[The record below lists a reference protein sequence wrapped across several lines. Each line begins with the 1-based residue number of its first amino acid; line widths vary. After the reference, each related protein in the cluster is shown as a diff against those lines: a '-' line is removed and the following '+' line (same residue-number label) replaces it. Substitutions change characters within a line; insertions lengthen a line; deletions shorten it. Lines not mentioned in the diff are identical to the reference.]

1 MRSFTDVVGMHF
13 ETEHSTESHA
23 TSSYCDIKTSVGDAA
38 ASMLEQFCV
47 VDVPDQS
54 LSSHLTAE
62 EIIQCA
68 SETVALKQ
76 MSDSSLLTSG
86 SEAVSCPE
94 IPYRD
99 NQIDGAE
106 DVQENAFEQS
116 EPVGSIEREC
126 DAQLKA
132 TDCSP
137 AIESSRHVST
147 SITQKTVAV
156 AALPSGVYITKPSPA
171 TDNKVSVIPVV
182 EGCDS
187 AISERDRRRLQ
198 LQKQFPIL
206 HDLGQR
212 P

>member
-1 MRSFTDVVGMHF
+1 VQSFTDIAGMHF
-13 ETEHSTESHA
+13 EAEDRTLSHPM
-23 TSSYCDIKTSVGDAA
+23 SSYCDVKTSVGDAA
-38 ASMLEQFCV
+38 ASMLDQFSL

-54 LSSHLTAE
+54 FSSHLTAE

-86 SEAVSCPE
+86 SEAVGCPE
-94 IPYRD
+94 ILYRD

-116 EPVGSIEREC
+116 EPLSCIEAEC
-126 DAQLKA
+126 DAQLKD

-137 AIESSRHVST
+137 AVQSSCNVST
-147 SITQKTVAV
+147 SLTQKTVAV

-171 TDNKVSVIPVV
+171 TDNTASTMPVV
-182 EGCDS
+182 EDCDS
-187 AISERDRRRLQ
+187 GISERDRRRLQ

-206 HDLGQR
+206 LDLGQR